1 MVWWAGH
8 EEHWVTQD
16 GKSLTEKDRLASSVD
31 LGVTGGLSAG
41 GAASRGLGGLTVE
54 RLGLGVPE
62 GR

>member
-1 MVWWAGH
+1 M
-8 EEHWVTQD
+8 TQD
-16 GKSLTEKDRLASSVD
+16 GNSWTEKDRLASSVD
-31 LGVTGGLSAG
+31 IGAMGGLSAG